1 MVECNVLIIDPESG
15 DLWQCRQSGYNA
27 LDVEHR
33 VAEALAPGSGNV
45 FEGMNAIIDPVP
57 DPLP

>member
-1 MVECNVLIIDPESG
+1 MVIHVVVITDPSTG
-15 DLWQCRQSGYNA
+15 DLWECHQRGYNT

-45 FEGMNAIIDPVP
+45 FEGMNAIIDPL
-57 DPLP
+57 PLAN